1 MLATPTIG
9 PPLPMG
15 DPLLEVRVLLPRPA
29 GPPVLVLPKPEP
41 LLLDPLVPDPL
52 LPDGLLL
59 LPNPEPVPPLL
70 LPKLEP
76 LLLPKLE
83 PLLLPKLEPLLF
95 PKLEPLLLP
104 KLFPKLDEPVLLNPD
119 PCCPVLPGVPVPL
132 APLAPA
138 TPSGWPKNPS
148 GGTFASPTWMSRQS
162 AFPVKGSV

>member
-1 MLATPTIG
+1 MLATPMIG
-9 PPLPMG
+9 PALPMG

-59 LPNPEPVPPLL
+59 LP
-70 LPKLEP
+70 
-76 LLLPKLE
+76 KLE

-119 PCCPVLPGVPVPL
+119 PCCPVL
-132 APLAPA
+132 
-138 TPSGWPKNPS
+138 
-148 GGTFASPTWMSRQS
+148 
-162 AFPVKGSV
+162 